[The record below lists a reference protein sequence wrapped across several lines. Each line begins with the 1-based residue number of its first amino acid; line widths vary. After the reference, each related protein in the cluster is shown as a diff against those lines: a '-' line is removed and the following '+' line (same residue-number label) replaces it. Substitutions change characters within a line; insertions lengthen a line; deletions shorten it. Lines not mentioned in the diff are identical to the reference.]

1 MCVKFAKV
9 GCKHMLTRNLDQVER
24 PHTNSKA
31 QNQRVSQQSEKL
43 FKTFV
48 LGGGKKIQHIE
59 GEHTV
64 QSLQVLIS
72 TNKRQAWLQ
81 RRRNTQASF
90 EEEDSKTTTQLW

>member
-1 MCVKFAKV
+1 
-9 GCKHMLTRNLDQVER
+9 
-24 PHTNSKA
+24 
-31 QNQRVSQQSEKL
+31 L

-81 RRRNTQASF
+81 RRKNTQASLRKKTPKLLPNCG
-90 EEEDSKTTTQLW
+90 EDSELPVEI

>member
-1 MCVKFAKV
+1 
-9 GCKHMLTRNLDQVER
+9 
-24 PHTNSKA
+24 
-31 QNQRVSQQSEKL
+31 L

-72 TNKRQAWLQ
+72 TNKTQAWLQ
-81 RRRNTQASF
+81 RRKIHTQALRKKTPKPLPNCG
-90 EEEDSKTTTQLW
+90 EDSELPVEI